1 MPHLTC
7 RLQLLLQVVVAAVPH
22 LEEEEVAARPKVEA
36 GEGGLLQEK
45 IRR

>member
-1 MPHLTC
+1 MAHLTC
-7 RLQLLLQVVVAAVPH
+7 LLQLLLQVVVAAVPH
-22 LEEEEVAARPKVEA
+22 LEEEEVAARPRVEA